1 MALCYHGAGSM
12 VNYGLSHKMFCV
24 KPLHRNFL
32 HRSAQSLIPSPRA
45 TVFVFIKATN
55 ALWVVPSCIFA
66 IGVKG
71 RTWWLSVIFVTRP
84 NSTIPSPKLP
94 NPFLPSLPTPIKGN
108 RLVFLLDG
116 YSPSTVEFLLSGF
129 TKGFPV
135 HFEGERTSQTARN
148 LLSALKNPE
157 VVDAKLGKEFAAH
170 RLAGPFLSPP
180 LSPFRISPLG
190 IVPKKV
196 PGEFRLI
203 HHLSFPKGSSVNDGI
218 SPEHTSVRN
227 TTIDEAIKLI
237 MTAGHGCFLAKTDI
251 KNAFR
256 IIPIH
261 PIDYGLLG
269 MQWRGLYYY
278 DRCMPMGCSSSCLT
292 FETFS
297 TAVEWIARHKLKI
310 DCILHLLDDFL
321 LIASS
326 SQLCKKQ
333 LEFIFISLFLPRY
346 PNGTREDLWS
356 GHHRVFC
363 GHWIRLY
370 SFGGSFTSWKSWKI
384 FFTDLLN
391 RSLRTCGLHPALY
404 KGHSFRIGAASFAAD
419 RGMSDAQLR
428 ALGRWKS
435 NAFLKYIRIPSIST

>member
-1 MALCYHGAGSM
+1 M
-12 VNYGLSHKMFCV
+12 
-24 KPLHRNFL
+24 
-32 HRSAQSLIPSPRA
+32 
-45 TVFVFIKATN
+45 
-55 ALWVVPSCIFA
+55 
-66 IGVKG
+66 
-71 RTWWLSVIFVTRP
+71 TRP

-94 NPFLPSLPTPIKGN
+94 NPFLPSLPTPIKVN

-116 YSPSTVEFLLSGF
+116 NTPSTVEFLLSGF

-135 HFEGERTSQTARN
+135 HFECERTSQTATN
-148 LLSALKNPE
+148 LLSALENPE
-157 VVDAKLGKEFAAH
+157 VVDAKLGKELAAH

-218 SPEHTSVRN
+218 SPEHTSVRYA
-227 TTIDEAIKLI
+227 TIDEAIKLI
-237 MTAGHGCFLAKTDI
+237 MNAGQGCFLAKTDI

-310 DCILHLLDDFL
+310 DYILHLLDDFL
-321 LIASS
+321 LVASS

-333 LEFIFISLFLPRY
+333 LDLFLSLCSYLCIPMAPDKTCGPATTMSFAGIELDSILLEARL
-346 PNGTREDLWS
+346 PLEKVEKCKSLLSQFLTRKKVTLQEVQSLTGLLNFACSVIQPGRAFLRRHVDLTLGVKKANHKIRLNREVKEDLKIWLS
-356 GHHRVFC
+356 FFSNFNGKFNFHGGQMAAFSQIEPVHR
-363 GHWIRLY
+363 
-370 SFGGSFTSWKSWKI
+370 
-384 FFTDLLN
+384 
-391 RSLRTCGLHPALY
+391 
-404 KGHSFRIGAASFAAD
+404 
-419 RGMSDAQLR
+419 
-428 ALGRWKS
+428 
-435 NAFLKYIRIPSIST
+435 YIWCYWFWCYIWTTLVLW